1 MKRGAR
7 FVHPFMFVINVY
19 DRNQIPRNEYL
30 VLTGS
35 NESLPH
41 LILYENHCPRIP
53 IVVCLYVI
61 FQCETGT
68 RPGVPRCS
76 VQIIFDIILEDP
88 LFRWFYL

>member
-1 MKRGAR
+1 MKRGDR

-53 IVVCLYVI
+53 TVVCLYVI

-68 RPGVPRCS
+68 RPGVPCKLFS
-76 VQIIFDIILEDP
+76 TLFSEDP